1 MSLSMKPTQ
10 VEIQAVRGKVFVFEE
25 AHKHN
30 RVGAMEMERLAGV
43 IKSGG
48 GTVLSESDTSGS
60 GTAQPH
66 THFRIV
72 AGPLPPADSQLQ
84 RHPGWTYF
92 NRWQLGGHLS
102 NCHCQLAI
110 HKALL
115 LNIPPILPLS
125 DRDMRWTIGKHT
137 PINLLLHRVSTK
149 IALADLEFGRRG
161 FPAWL
166 FHSGLVDVHDP
177 VFGPQPNFL
186 PERLRQQAAKQRADE
201 QQRAAKKRAAE
212 KRTAKKRA
220 AKRRRA
226 AKQRAAE
233 A

>member
-1 MSLSMKPTQ
+1 M
-10 VEIQAVRGKVFVFEE
+10 
-25 AHKHN
+25 
-30 RVGAMEMERLAGV
+30 
-43 IKSGG
+43 
-48 GTVLSESDTSGS
+48 
-60 GTAQPH
+60 
-66 THFRIV
+66 
-72 AGPLPPADSQLQ
+72 
-84 RHPGWTYF
+84 
-92 NRWQLGGHLS
+92 
-102 NCHCQLAI
+102 
-110 HKALL
+110 

-125 DRDMRWTIGKHT
+125 DRDMRRTIGMHT

-149 IALADLEFGRRG
+149 IALAGLEFGRRG

-201 QQRAAKKRAAE
+201 HQHA
-212 KRTAKKRA
+212 AKKRA